1 MNVLIK
7 PKVTKPWS
15 KEMYDYNDEVANIM
29 KHNIVESIVKYQND
43 FDKLNELMVLCG
55 GIKYG
60 DGFSIDD
67 LYLDTLSEVE
77 NVQNYWLNDNYPF
90 AVKNGLVDD
99 VPYKFVGY
107 KELSSYV

>member
-1 MNVLIK
+1 MDK
-7 PKVTKPWS
+7 K
-15 KEMYDYNDEVANIM
+15 YDEWPSSQKLKKADDTIAYVWDN
-29 KHNIVESIVKYQND
+29 
-43 FDKLNELMVLCG
+43 LNELMDLCG

-107 KELSSYV
+107 KDLSSYV